1 MLERVDHIAITV
13 QDVNQLAGFFK
24 RLGFEEVRRT
34 DHHGGAIEVKLP
46 GEHQVILEFTTL
58 RANENPGVNHIAFRV
73 DDCAKAV
80 AEIQAQGVKFD
91 SGSHK
96 VPESGR
102 TIASFRDPLGFRLQL
117 TE

>member
-1 MLERVDHIAITV
+1 M
-13 QDVNQLAGFFK
+13 
-24 RLGFEEVRRT
+24 
-34 DHHGGAIEVKLP
+34 
-46 GEHQVILEFTTL
+46 
-58 RANENPGVNHIAFRV
+58 NHIAFRV

-91 SGSHK
+91 SGAHK